1 MRAEQQG
8 MTLVE
13 VLIAT
18 LVLAMILLG
27 LMTAMRTFSNS
38 HISLRAVSQRV
49 SALSEATSFL
59 RHSLREAIDSGAGS
73 FRVQSSEIVWR
84 APLDR
89 IGAAGGILWL
99 KLSRQGDALTLD
111 LAKPQLN
118 EGSTSDSS
126 GEPSWGELIPPQ
138 TLMEDVTRFSV
149 SVRLKGDEDWSGTPS
164 EPLDS
169 LPQSVKLDWEFSEGQ
184 WPPLVVALDN
194 HRRVNQ

>member
-13 VLIAT
+13 VVIAT

-27 LMTAMRTFSNS
+27 LVTAMRTFSDS
-38 HISLRAVSQRV
+38 YTSLRAASQRA
-49 SALSEATSFL
+49 SALSEVTSFL

-118 EGSTSDSS
+118 EDSISDSS

-138 TLMEDVTRFSV
+138 TLVGDVTRFSV
-149 SVRLKGDEDWSGTPS
+149 SVRRNGDDDWGGTSS
-164 EPLDS
+164 EKLTS
-169 LPQSVKLDWEFSEGQ
+169 LPQSVMLDWEFSVGR

-194 HRRVNQ
+194 HREVNQ

>member
-38 HISLRAVSQRV
+38 YISLRAVSQRV

-99 KLSRQGDALTLD
+99 KLSRQGDALMLD

-164 EPLDS
+164 EPLDP

-184 WPPLVVALDN
+184 WPSLVVALDN